1 MSARVW
7 SGRRCG
13 GWYLE
18 RSPLRRLALVVPF
31 GVNPQGT
38 GLSIVIRGRP
48 CGGSLWR
55 DLHQSEQVAS
65 AQTTHLGPLGFTPRG
80 AGQSEGAARAALER
94 SNTSAL
100 TQYRLPLDHQ
110 LQRLADEIDLA
121 FAEFG

>member
-1 MSARVW
+1 LFS
-7 SGRRCG
+7 
-13 GWYLE
+13 
-18 RSPLRRLALVVPF
+18 RSPLRRLALAS
-31 GVNPQGT
+31 T
-38 GLSIVIRGRP
+38 RLSAV
-48 CGGSLWR
+48 C
-55 DLHQSEQVAS
+55 
-65 AQTTHLGPLGFTPRG
+65 LGPLGFTPRG